1 MSGCSGVRNAH
12 TSQDGCVLTML
23 QPESAM
29 RNTVTKLLTLSSLVF
44 PVLTLPSFSPPFFLF
59 QLISIDELDNAEVLI
74 SFFFLSV
81 PW

>member
-1 MSGCSGVRNAH
+1 
-12 TSQDGCVLTML
+12 
-23 QPESAM
+23 M

-74 SFFFLSV
+74 SFFLSV